1 MSMCSAQPR
10 VPAAVDR
17 PRAGLSSVGPSQ
29 ERAGGSEPSERTQ
42 PGAPVTRG
50 LCQQVDLFICKQSI
64 FRVSF
69 KFFRLIFNPIL
80 HILVVGVKSPEK
92 NRILFPV

>member
-1 MSMCSAQPR
+1 M
-10 VPAAVDR
+10 
-17 PRAGLSSVGPSQ
+17 
-29 ERAGGSEPSERTQ
+29 
-42 PGAPVTRG
+42 TRG
-50 LCQQVDLFICKQSI
+50 LCRQIDLFICKQSI

-92 NRILFPV
+92 NPILFPV